1 MTLNDLKNELS
12 ALGFERDI
20 AIDRALVFSVRRA
33 LSSIYTER
41 SVYNSISIE
50 HCPVMPTLVCKSFTH
65 IPQKTES
72 FNLKGSA
79 FSFLV
84 SGSGFFAVEE
94 NGVRTEYEFS
104 SALYLWRI
112 FISGE
117 ATLSFFG
124 DFSFEVINLS
134 VFEYIRSKNENEL
147 FAYGEPF
154 EYDMTKLTDDFHS
167 FVSIPTDEHGR
178 EISGALMRSGT
189 LIIPWGYRG
198 RINAVYKIAP
208 PQVSENSPDEEI
220 PVPKEIEHLVPLLS
234 AAYYWA
240 DDAPDKAEYYLAL
253 YKDAMKMTKEFNT
266 RALENKYNNVTGW
279 V

>member
-20 AIDRALVFSVRRA
+20 SIDKALTFSVRRA
-33 LSSIYTER
+33 LSTIYTER

-50 HCPVMPTLVCKSFTH
+50 HRPIMPTLVCKSFTH
-65 IPQKTES
+65 IPGETES
-72 FNLKGSA
+72 FKLKGSA
-79 FSFLV
+79 FSFSV
-84 SGSGFFAVEE
+84 SGSGFFTVEE

-104 SALYLWRI
+104 SALYLWR
-112 FISGE
+112 FFMSGE
-117 ATLSFFG
+117 AILSFYG

-134 VFEYIRSKNENEL
+134 VFEYLRSKNENDL

-154 EYDMTKLTDDFHS
+154 EYDMKKLADDFHS
-167 FVSIPTDEHGR
+167 FVSMPTDECGR
-178 EISGALMRSGT
+178 EISGIVMRSAT

-198 RINAVYKIAP
+198 KVNVIYKVTP
-208 PQVSENSPDEEI
+208 PHVSENTPNEEI
-220 PVPKEIEHLVPLLS
+220 PISREIEHLVPLLS

-253 YKDAMKMTKEFNT
+253 YKDAMKMVKTFNT
-266 RALENKYNNVTGW
+266 RAMWSGYNNITRW
-279 V
+279 A